1 MHASISLEPFIYY
14 EILCHTQF
22 KLLFFLMLL
31 NIMWRRQSK
40 TRKSGSGGA
49 SSHPPSPL
57 KLIIQMA
64 QRKRCEK
71 KKSRRKLVQATLR
84 TMISCRPLTWT
95 LDEKKEVGK
104 SLQYLT
110 NSKNKLLGTDWK
122 REFSYQCAH
131 RNWANNLNMQFLENA
146 NGSSRINGLYHA
158 WLNNKVFLFLLHC
171 GPIMTLH
178 LYCSLYT

>member
-95 LDEKKEVGK
+95 RK
-104 SLQYLT
+104 
-110 NSKNKLLGTDWK
+110 
-122 REFSYQCAH
+122 
-131 RNWANNLNMQFLENA
+131 LENPCNIWPTLRTNCLELIESESLA
-146 NGSSRINGLYHA
+146 TNAHTETGQTISICNSWKLRMEAVESMAY
-158 WLNNKVFLFLLHC
+158 
-171 GPIMTLH
+171 IMLD
-178 LYCSLYT
+178 